1 MIKILVVDDH
11 ELVRTGISRILND
24 VKDFKVVAEVG
35 SGEEAVAF
43 CRKQTPDIVL
53 MDVSMPGIGGLE
65 ATKKVLRVCD
75 GTRVICLSMH
85 KENPIPAKIMQAGA
99 YGFLTKDAEYS
110 EMINAIY
117 KVVSGQKYL
126 SPEIAQRI
134 AIGSLDVNQNNP
146 FEALTERELE
156 ITMMITKGIKVTDI
170 AKTLSL
176 SAKTVNT
183 YRYRTFDKLNIESDV
198 ELTHLA
204 LRHNLIQSSA

>member
-24 VKDFKVVAEVG
+24 VKDFNVVAEAAN
-35 SGEEAVAF
+35 GEDAVAY
-43 CRKQTPDIVL
+43 CRKHSPDIVL
-53 MDVSMPGIGGLE
+53 MDVGMPGMGGLE
-65 ATKKVLRVCD
+65 ATKKILRMCD
-75 GTRVICLSMH
+75 DSRVICLSMH

-99 YGFLTKDAEYS
+99 YGFLTKDAEHS

-117 KVVSGQKYL
+117 KVASGQKYI
-126 SPEIAQRI
+126 SPEIAQKI
-134 AIGSLDVNQNNP
+134 AIGALDLNQSNP

-156 ITMMITKGIKVTDI
+156 ITMMITQGVKVTQI
-170 AKTLSL
+170 ARSLNL

-183 YRYRTFDKLNIESDV
+183 YRYRTFDKLGIESDV

-204 LRHNLIQSSA
+204 LRHDLIQTAT

>member
-1 MIKILVVDDH
+1 
-11 ELVRTGISRILND
+11 
-24 VKDFKVVAEVG
+24 
-35 SGEEAVAF
+35 
-43 CRKQTPDIVL
+43 
-53 MDVSMPGIGGLE
+53 
-65 ATKKVLRVCD
+65 
-75 GTRVICLSMH
+75 MH
-85 KENPIPAKIMQAGA
+85 KKNPIPAKIMQAGA

-110 EMINAIY
+110 EMIDAIY
-117 KVVSGQKYL
+117 KVASGQKYL

-134 AIGSLDVNQNNP
+134 AIGSLDLNQSNP

-156 ITMMITKGIKVTDI
+156 ITMMITRGIKVTDI

-204 LRHNLIQSSA
+204 LRHNLIQSTA